1 MPISI
6 VARRVAT
13 AIEIKV
19 KRISQKSIKIESKE
33 KEMVPTAVSRKQ
45 GELRKLRKSIKFK
58 VYLKL
63 KTEV

>member
-45 GELRKLRKSIKFK
+45 WELRKLRKSIKI
-58 VYLKL
+58 
-63 KTEV
+63 